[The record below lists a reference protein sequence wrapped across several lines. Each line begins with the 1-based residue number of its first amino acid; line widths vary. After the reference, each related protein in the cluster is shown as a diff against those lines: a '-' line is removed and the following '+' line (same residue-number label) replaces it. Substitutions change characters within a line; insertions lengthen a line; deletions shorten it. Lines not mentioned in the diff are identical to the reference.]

1 MKTPEDFGG
10 WTGVL
15 TTGMVIVSVMFAA
28 LGFYGYLTFGNEI
41 QGSITLNLPT
51 SHW

>member
-15 TTGMVIVSVMFAA
+15 NTVMVIVTCGYAA
-28 LGFYGYLTFGNEI
+28 IGFYGYLKAGADVR
-41 QGSITLNLPT
+41 SAITLNLPQD
-51 SHW
+51 W